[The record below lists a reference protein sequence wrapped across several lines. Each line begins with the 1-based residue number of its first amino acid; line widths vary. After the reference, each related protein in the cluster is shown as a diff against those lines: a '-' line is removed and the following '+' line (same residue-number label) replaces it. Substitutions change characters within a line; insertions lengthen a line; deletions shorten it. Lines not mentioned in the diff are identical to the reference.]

1 MSYLKTA
8 ILLAG
13 LTGLFMGVGYLI
25 GGASG
30 ALIALVIAAATNLF
44 AYWNSDRM
52 VLSMYGAHEVD
63 RNSAPDLFNLVA
75 ELAGRAG
82 LPMPRV
88 FLMDEAQPNA
98 FATGRNPQNAA
109 VAVTT
114 GLMQSL
120 SREELAGVIAHE
132 LAHIKNHDTLL
143 MTITATIAGA
153 ISMVAQF
160 GMFFGGGHRDNQGP
174 GIIGS
179 IAMMI
184 LAPFGAMLVQMAISR
199 TREYAADDLG
209 ARICG
214 QPMWL
219 ASALAKIADAAHQVP
234 NPEAERNPAT
244 AHMFIINPLSGHG
257 VDNLFTTHPAT
268 ENRIAALQQL
278 AAEMGASGGTLS
290 VNTRGNYPRRT
301 GRRRARETTMSY
313 LKTAILLAGLTG
325 LFMGVGYL
333 IGGAG
338 GAMIA
343 LVIAAATNLFAYWN
357 SDRMVLSMYGAQE
370 VDARTRARTRPSRGR
385 AGRPCR
391 AADAARLRDGQSA
404 AQRVRHR
411 PQSAECRGRRHHRA
425 AAIAEPRGARRRD
438 RA

>member
-1 MSYLKTA
+1 MSYFKTA

-25 GGASG
+25 GGATG
-30 ALIALVIAAATNLF
+30 ATIALVIAAATNLF

-63 RNSAPDLFNLVA
+63 QSTAPDLFNLVA

-88 FLMDEAQPNA
+88 FLMDEPQPNA

-114 GLMQSL
+114 GLVQSV

-153 ISMVAQF
+153 VSMLAQF
-160 GMFFGGGHRDNQGP
+160 GMFFGGNRDNGP

-184 LAPFGAMLVQMAISR
+184 LAPLGAMLVQMAISR

-219 ASALAKIADAAHQVP
+219 ASALAKIANAAQVVP

-257 VDNLFTTHPAT
+257 MDNLFTTHPST

-278 AAEMGASGGTLS
+278 AAEMGASGRTPS
-290 VNTRGNYPRRT
+290 VSARGNYPRRSPW
-301 GRRRARETTMSY
+301 GRTST
-313 LKTAILLAGLTG
+313 
-325 LFMGVGYL
+325 
-333 IGGAG
+333 
-338 GAMIA
+338 
-343 LVIAAATNLFAYWN
+343 
-357 SDRMVLSMYGAQE
+357 
-370 VDARTRARTRPSRGR
+370 SRGPW
-385 AGRPCR
+385 G
-391 AADAARLRDGQSA
+391 
-404 AQRVRHR
+404 
-411 PQSAECRGRRHHRA
+411 
-425 AAIAEPRGARRRD
+425 
-438 RA
+438 

>member
-1 MSYLKTA
+1 MSYLRTA

-25 GGASG
+25 GGTGG
-30 ALIALVIAAATNLF
+30 AVIALLIAAATNLF

-52 VLSMYGAHEVD
+52 VLSIYGAHEVD
-63 RNSAPDLFNLVA
+63 RHGAPDLVNLVA

-88 FLMDEAQPNA
+88 FLMDEPQPNA

-114 GLMQSL
+114 GLVQSL
-120 SREELAGVIAHE
+120 SREDLAGVIAHE

-153 ISMVAQF
+153 ISMLGQF
-160 GMFFGGGHRDNQGP
+160 GMFFGGHRDNNNGP
-174 GIIGS
+174 GLIGS

-209 ARICG
+209 ARIVG

-219 ASALAKIADAAHQVP
+219 ASALVKIADAAHEVP
-234 NPEAERNPAT
+234 NAEAERNPAT

-257 VDNLFTTHPAT
+257 VDNLFTTHPST
-268 ENRIAALQQL
+268 ENRVAALQRL
-278 AAEMGASGGTLS
+278 AVELGTRSGMSSTGPAA
-290 VNTRGNYPRRT
+290 NDPRR
-301 GRRRARETTMSY
+301 GPW
-313 LKTAILLAGLTG
+313 G
-325 LFMGVGYL
+325 
-333 IGGAG
+333 
-338 GAMIA
+338 
-343 LVIAAATNLFAYWN
+343 
-357 SDRMVLSMYGAQE
+357 
-370 VDARTRARTRPSRGR
+370 RPSSLR
-385 AGRPCR
+385 RPW
-391 AADAARLRDGQSA
+391 G
-404 AQRVRHR
+404 
-411 PQSAECRGRRHHRA
+411 
-425 AAIAEPRGARRRD
+425 
-438 RA
+438 